1 MFHTQGFGHSV
12 KLLELY
18 DAAVC
23 TLLLYL
29 LAILYVNVA
38 WAILLVVF
46 NCETIAW
53 WWTLAAKTLHLGANC
68 VYA

>member
-46 NCETIAW
+46 N
-53 WWTLAAKTLHLGANC
+53 LKQ
-68 VYA
+68 